1 MEMMHKRLLTVM
13 VLAGLGIGAFYL
25 HKKMMCKKEQL
36 VKIQSTADQM
46 SPRDQIKSRLFP
58 GAPEPG

>member
-1 MEMMHKRLLTVM
+1 M